1 MQTSLSTILITYRP
15 DFAILQLE
23 RGKANVINQQMVD
36 EIRSAIKMLESDD
49 QVKGLIIT
57 GHPGFFSAG
66 LDVKELYRY
75 DKDQIKNFLYDF
87 GRMHKELLRFS
98 KPMIAAI
105 NGHCP
110 AGGTVIVIAA
120 DYRVMADGEQYTIGL
135 NEMQVNI
142 QVTDIL
148 IKGYC
153 FWIGQSKAN
162 EYLLEGKLATPKE
175 ALSVG
180 LINAVVPA
188 SQLMQRA
195 EQQMQQYLSADQDIF
210 RLTKAKI
217 RRDWL
222 EAIKDDDFA
231 ELDQALEIWWKPEVR
246 EKMGLFVQML
256 EARSQNNK

>member
-1 MQTSLSTILITYRP
+1 MQSSSSTISITIQY
-15 DFAILQLE
+15 DYAILNLQ
-23 RGKANVINQQMVD
+23 RGKANVINQLMVD
-36 EIRSAIKMLESDD
+36 EIRTAINELESND

-75 DKDQIKNFLYDF
+75 DKDQIRTFLHDF
-87 GRMHKELLRFS
+87 GKMHNELLRFT
-98 KPMIAAI
+98 KPMVAAI

-120 DYRVMADGEQYTIGL
+120 DYRVMVEGEQYTIGL

-148 IKGYC
+148 IKGYN
-153 FWIGQSKAN
+153 FWIGQSKAC
-162 EYLLEGKLATPKE
+162 EYLLEGKLATPSE
-175 ALSVG
+175 ALTVG
-180 LINAVVPA
+180 LVNAVVPA
-188 SQLMQRA
+188 SQLMEKAQ
-195 EQQMQQYLSADQDIF
+195 QQMQQYLSADQDIF

-222 EAIKDDDFA
+222 ASIDDDDLS
-231 ELDQALEIWWKPEVR
+231 ELDQALDIWWKPEVR
-246 EKMGLFVQML
+246 QKMGLFVQML
-256 EARSQNNK
+256 EARSKNKG

>member
-1 MQTSLSTILITYRP
+1 MQSSLSTISIIHHTDY
-15 DFAILQLE
+15 AILKLQ

-36 EIRSAIKMLESDD
+36 EIRSAIKALEAHD

-75 DKDQIKNFLYDF
+75 DKDQIKTFLHDF
-87 GRMHKELLRFS
+87 GSMHNELLRFS

-120 DYRVMADGEQYTIGL
+120 DYRVMVEGEHYTIGL

-148 IKGYC
+148 IKGYN

-162 EYLLEGKLATPKE
+162 EYLLEGKLATPSE

-180 LINAVVPA
+180 LINAVVPE

-217 RRDWL
+217 RQDWL
-222 EAIKDDDFA
+222 ATIKDDDLS